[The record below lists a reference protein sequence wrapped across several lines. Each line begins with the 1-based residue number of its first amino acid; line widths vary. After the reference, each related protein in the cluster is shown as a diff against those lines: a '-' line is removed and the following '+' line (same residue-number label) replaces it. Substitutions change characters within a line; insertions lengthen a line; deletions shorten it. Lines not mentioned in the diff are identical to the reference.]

1 MSDSV
6 LVHQVHPKH
15 KLAVVCVEHVRK
27 DTIEK
32 ARPQAIHVEEKLPSF
47 VAACEFLCDVAW
59 RAIKR
64 TWEEVQ
70 GVTYS
75 LAMPM
80 PGGTFLEDCPG
91 LRSLIIWTS
100 AVNCATLERNHQ
112 VR

>member
-1 MSDSV
+1 M
-6 LVHQVHPKH
+6 LVHQVHTKH

-59 RAIKR
+59 WAIKR

-91 LRSLIIWTS
+91 PRSLIIWTS
-100 AVNCATLERNHQ
+100 AVYCATPERNHQ

>member
-1 MSDSV
+1 MSDLV
-6 LVHQVHPKH
+6 LVYQVHTEH
-15 KLAVVCVEHVRK
+15 KLTVFCVEHVRE

-47 VAACEFLCDVAW
+47 VAACKFLCNVAW
-59 RAIKR
+59 GVIKR
-64 TWEEVQ
+64 TQEEVQ

-80 PGGTFLEDCPG
+80 PGGAFLEDCPG
-91 LRSLIIWTS
+91 PRLLIIWTS
-100 AVNCATLERNHQ
+100 AVYCAVPERNHQ